1 MAKAKK
7 PVRIPPLSPEEA
19 LKLQKIVERASIDF
33 TGVFDELE
41 SALGMLMLGRLVG
54 WRVLVLIHSKST
66 LRKYEKIL
74 DINVREFFEP
84 EGPLTHKS
92 ASYVFLQKLG
102 SFWKGVSGDV
112 KVENR
117 RELTKG

>member
-7 PVRIPPLSPEEA
+7 PVHIPALSAEQA
-19 LKLQKIVERASIDF
+19 LEYQKIVEQATVRF
-33 TGVFDELE
+33 TGIFDELE

-66 LRKYEKIL
+66 LRKYENIL

-92 ASYVFLQKLG
+92 VSYVFLRKLG

>member
-7 PVRIPPLSPEEA
+7 PVRIPPLSSEQA
-19 LKLQKIVERASIDF
+19 LKLQKIVERASTNF

-41 SALGMLMLGRLVG
+41 SALGMLMLGRLFG

-84 EGPLTHKS
+84 EGPLSHKS

-102 SFWKGVSGDV
+102 SFWKGVSGDL

-117 RELTKG
+117 RELTKS

>member
-1 MAKAKK
+1 MAKVKK

-19 LKLQKIVERASIDF
+19 LKYLQIVEQATARF

-92 ASYVFLQKLG
+92 ASYEFLQKLG
-102 SFWKGVSGDV
+102 AFWKGVSGDI

-117 RELTKG
+117 RELTKS